1 MGQIIENNLLDN
13 NLEVFLHQISD
24 QTFEEQDEIWVEF
37 PNVLFLSGAVPGL
50 QARL

>member
-1 MGQIIENNLLDN
+1 MGQIIENNLLGN
-13 NLEVFLHQISD
+13 HLEVFLHQISD

-37 PNVLFLSGAVPGL
+37 LNILLSGAVPGL